1 MANEDYKKKGNGA
14 FASSVALDAPLGPF
28 DTSFT
33 FTRSR
38 LSRPD
43 AIHVG
48 MAAMVSD
55 EIMRVDAINGS
66 TITVRRGCADT
77 VPAAQPVDSVVWL
90 FDASTTGSD
99 RVERSAGE
107 VVAVKTSPFTIGGGG
122 MLPARIPPDDVTF
135 NWRVF
140 RPYPPAHVMVDNQ
153 RFNVPAVLDDTNDGM
168 HITWFHR
175 DRVLQADQLVG
186 HDDAS
191 IGPEPG
197 VTYTFRMYHPITHAV
212 ARIEEGIIGNEFTY
226 RRAQALYDMGMPT
239 EVLTP
244 ICTLTSSR
252 DGFEAWQFY
261 SMSVEVHPSDTPL
274 PANVM
279 SFSQAVIETPYAV
292 NVRYAVADP
301 TTDHVLA
308 VAARPVDRMADK
320 YELFVD
326 DIAAGSGQVAFTPW
340 VASDFRLPE
349 LETIVN
355 VRSSSLYDGVSLVG
369 VQVGQLALIDSEIV
383 QVAAI
388 SGSQITVKRG
398 CLDTVPAV
406 HIAGSLLW
414 FFEASASFDAAAHAD
429 GATPAYKLR
438 PVSYSTPYALNTLPA
453 LAITMS
459 GRAKLPYAPGRIVV
473 NGRPWFE
480 EAQAIS
486 GSAVAFSW
494 ARRNRL
500 TTAGGVVA
508 HADPDQVPEDGQVV
522 ALTFYYETPPANSGD
537 PAVQNVLR
545 NVDVAAT
552 GYMYP
557 YSLAQADGLAAGN
570 ALGVCGTVV
579 IYCRIEAKVGA
590 LRSLQSYVV
599 PIRVPSY
606 PC

>member
-1 MANEDYKKKGNGA
+1 MANEDYNKKGNGA
-14 FASSVALDAPLGPF
+14 FASSVALDVALGPF

-38 LSRPD
+38 LARPD
-43 AIHVG
+43 AIKPG
-48 MAAMVSD
+48 MAAMVGN
-55 EIMRVDAINGS
+55 EIMRVDAISGS

-77 VPAAQPVDSVVWL
+77 IPAAQPADSVVWL
-90 FDASTTGSD
+90 FDASTTGTD

-107 VVAVKTSPFTIGGGG
+107 VVGVKASPFTIGGGG
-122 MLPARIPPDDVTF
+122 MLPARIPPDQVTF

-140 RPYPPAHVMVDNQ
+140 RPYPPAHVLVDGQ
-153 RFNVPAVLDDTNDGM
+153 RFNVTSVVDDNNDAM
-168 HITWFHR
+168 HVTWYHR

-197 VTYTFRMYHPITHAV
+197 VTYTFRMYHPITRQV
-212 ARIEEGIIGNEFTY
+212 VRTEEGIVGNSFSY
-226 RRAQALYDMGMPT
+226 RRAQALYDLGMPS
-239 EVLTP
+239 EVLVP
-244 ICTLTSSR
+244 NCTITSRR
-252 DGFEAWQFY
+252 DDFEAWQSY
-261 SMSVEVHPSDTPL
+261 PIAAEVHPAAGPL
-274 PANVM
+274 PANVQQ
-279 SFSQAVIETPYAV
+279 FSQQIIETPYAV

-308 VAARPVDRMADK
+308 VAARPSDRMADK

-326 DIAAGSGQVAFTPW
+326 GSPAGSGQVFFTPW
-340 VASDFRLPE
+340 VTSDFRLPE

-355 VRSSSLYDGVSLVG
+355 VRTSSFYDGVALRA
-369 VQVGQLALIDSEIV
+369 VQAGQLALIDNEIV
-383 QVAAI
+383 QVVAVAAK
-388 SGSQITVKRG
+388 QITIKRG

-406 HIAGSLLW
+406 HVAGARLW
-414 FFEASASFDAAAHAD
+414 FFEVSASFDPAARAD
-429 GATPAYKLR
+429 GAMPVYKMR
-438 PVSYSTPYALNTLPA
+438 PVSYSTPYDLATLPS
-453 LAITMS
+453 LAAYMG
-459 GRAKLPYAPGRIVV
+459 GRAKLPYAPGRIVI

-500 TTAGGVVA
+500 TTAGGVIA

-522 ALTFYYETPPANSGD
+522 ALTFYYETPASEPGQ

-552 GYMYP
+552 VYSYP
-557 YSLAQADGLAAGN
+557 YSLAQADGLVAGR

-579 IYCRIEAKVGA
+579 IYCRIEAKINT

>member
-1 MANEDYKKKGNGA
+1 MANEDYNKKGNGA
-14 FASSVALDAPLGPF
+14 FASSVALDVPLGEF
-28 DTSFT
+28 DTTFT
-33 FTRSR
+33 YTRSR

-43 AIHVG
+43 AIKPGVAALVG
-48 MAAMVSD
+48 D
-55 EIMRVDAINGS
+55 EIMRVDAVDGT

-77 VPAAQPVDSVVWL
+77 VPAAQPADSAVWL
-90 FDASTTGSD
+90 FDTSTVGTD

-107 VVAVKTSPFTIGGGG
+107 VVSVKASPFTIGGGG
-122 MLPARIPPDDVTF
+122 VLPANVTPDEVTF

-140 RPYPPAHVMVDNQ
+140 RPYPPAHVMVNDR
-153 RFNVPAVLDDTNDGM
+153 RFTTPAALDDTNDNV
-168 HITWFHR
+168 HVTWFHR

-197 VTYTFRMYHPITHAV
+197 TTYTFRMYDPRTNQV
-212 ARIEEGIIGNEFTY
+212 ARVEEGIAGNSFTY
-226 RRAQALYDMGMPT
+226 RRVQALYDLGNPS

-244 ICTLTSSR
+244 TCTLTSSR
-252 DGFEAWQFY
+252 DGFEAWQWY
-261 SMSVEVHPSDTPL
+261 SMSVEVHPSETPL
-274 PANVM
+274 E
-279 SFSQAVIETPYAV
+279 SQVLPLDVRVLEAPYAV
-292 NVRYAVADP
+292 NVGRAVADP
-301 TTDHVLA
+301 TTDHTLA
-308 VAARPVDRMADK
+308 VAARPMDRMADK
-320 YELFVD
+320 YDMIVD
-326 DIAAGSGQVAFTPW
+326 DTTTVSSNVAFTPW
-340 VASDFRLPE
+340 VTLDFRLPE
-349 LETIVN
+349 LETTIN
-355 VRSSSLYDGVSLVG
+355 VRSSSLYDGVPISG
-369 VQVGQLALIDSEIV
+369 VQAGQLALVDDEIV
-383 QVAAI
+383 QVVEVDGA
-388 SGSQITVKRG
+388 QIVVKRG

-406 HIAGSLLW
+406 HIAGARMW
-414 FFEASASFDAAAHAD
+414 FFQVAASFEAAAHPD
-429 GATPAYKLR
+429 GELHTYRLR
-438 PVSYSTPYALNTLPA
+438 PVSYSTPYALNTLMSYA
-453 LAITMS
+453 LQMT

-486 GSAVAFSW
+486 GTAVAFSW

-508 HADPDQVPEDGQVV
+508 HADADQVPEDGQVV
-522 ALTFYYETPPANSGD
+522 ALTFYYETPAAQAGD

-552 GYMYP
+552 GYSYP
-557 YSLAQADGLAAGN
+557 YALAQADGLAAGN

-579 IYCRIEAKVGA
+579 IYCRIEAKLGA